1 MNNSVKSNRFREIM
15 MKNKNIWKKEK
26 LIIHETNQLAFRFI
40 EELKNTFKGY
50 QTDFERNKK

>member
-1 MNNSVKSNRFREIM
+1 